1 MSCWDAQQ
9 RLISDT
15 GQLAMKNQTSILI
28 VEDDALIG
36 KFMSRAVEDAGF
48 RSIVAENANTC
59 RMLFFSEMPDLVL
72 LDLGLPDDD
81 GLNLLKE
88 MKEVREDIPVIIV
101 SARER
106 ENEKV
111 KALDMG
117 ADDYVTKPFGIF
129 ELMARIRTALRHRN
143 RSAAASMHEE
153 NSVFHHK
160 GLSMDVSKHQV
171 LLNGEEIHLTG
182 KEFRILELLFRHKGK
197 VLTYSW
203 LMQQI
208 WGDFIPAD
216 NQILRVNM
224 ANIRKKL
231 KENIEEP
238 IYIKT
243 ELGVGYRMPEED

>member
-1 MSCWDAQQ
+1 MS
-9 RLISDT
+9 IHST
-15 GQLAMKNQTSILI
+15 ILI
-28 VEDDALIG
+28 VEDDPLIG

-48 RSIVAENANTC
+48 RSTIAETAKDC
-59 RMLFFSEMPDLVL
+59 RILFFSEMPDLVL

-88 MKEVREDIPVIIV
+88 MKDVRESIPVIIV

-129 ELMARIRTALRHRN
+129 ELMARIRTALRHSSR
-143 RSAAASMHEE
+143 AASQTLSDEDA
-153 NSVFHHK
+153 VFQHR
-160 GLSMDVSKHQV
+160 GLTMDISKHQV
-171 LLNGEEIHLTG
+171 RLNGEEIHLTG

-224 ANIRKKL
+224 ANIRRKL

-238 IYIKT
+238 VYIKT
-243 ELGVGYRMPEED
+243 ELGVGYRMPEEE